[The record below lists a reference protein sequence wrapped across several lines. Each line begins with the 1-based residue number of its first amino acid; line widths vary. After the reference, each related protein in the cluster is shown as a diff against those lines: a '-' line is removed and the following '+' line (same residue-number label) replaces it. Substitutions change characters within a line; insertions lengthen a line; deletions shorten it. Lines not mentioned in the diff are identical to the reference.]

1 MAVNQTAIFDA
12 LESQVTSSDQTDF
25 IYSFLKA
32 YDTPKSTIT
41 LLKKGD
47 STRNVAQTVGHIAL
61 KNELYF
67 CPVSKGDDLA
77 AALSDCLQQPLITK
91 NKIRFILVTDY
102 SEFLAFDLK
111 AGENLHIDFAE
122 LHQHYTFFLPLVGI
136 EKAVVYSENPADVR
150 AAEKMGKLF
159 DALRIDNPLVHDV
172 GTPEYSIELHHLNVF
187 LTRLLF
193 CFFAEDTAIFGER
206 QFTNTVDTVTNKD
219 GSDVQTVLSKI
230 FSVMNVRDND
240 AARQNQPTWLTA
252 FPYVNGGLFRDETT
266 IPNFSVKSRR
276 LLLECGQLDWS
287 NIHPDIFGSMFQSV
301 IDETQRSNLGQH
313 YTSVTNIMK
322 VIKPLFLD
330 KLEADFE
337 KAQHNEVRLN
347 ALLMRLERIKCFDP
361 ACGSGNF
368 LIIAYKELRLFEMR
382 VIKRL
387 KDVMFSQAYKKQLKT
402 RNDHLKK
409 ERTRVAQL
417 NQPEMLA
424 QMDAEME
431 KPLPESEVVVQY
443 PLFST
448 GIRLEQFYG
457 IEIDDFAH
465 EVAKLALWLTEHQL
479 NQHWE
484 QEIGTPSQTLP
495 LRSAGSITCGNSL
508 RLDWHQVCPKTDEDE
523 VYVIGNPPFLG
534 TTNRSAEQ
542 KADMLYVFKGFKSL
556 GSLDFVACWFWK
568 GAQYIQQSKAELAL
582 VATNSLCQGEQVAT
596 LWPVIFSLGLHV
608 NFAYQTFNWVN
619 HARDKAAVHV
629 IVVGLSNN
637 THERILFSQI
647 GNEWHSNI
655 VTNISPYL
663 VEGLNLAV
671 LSRRKTLSPNAPKIM
686 DGNNYT
692 KSAPLI
698 LTLDEKDDLLKN
710 NPLAEKYI
718 RPFTGAD
725 EFLKG
730 KNKWCLWLVGAKSD
744 DIDNLPLVKA
754 RVQQVREDRL
764 LSNKKETR
772 EKAALTPHLF
782 PEIRQPSSGSYLLI
796 PRVTSERRAY
806 VPIGYVDSKVIS
818 NNQVL
823 MLPNAELF
831 SFGILM
837 SMMHNDWMRAVA
849 GRLESRYRYSN
860 SVVYNTFPWP
870 EVDESQ
876 KQEIEALAEEI
887 LLTREDYPHMIL
899 AQLYDPNK
907 MPADLLAA
915 HQALDQ
921 AVERAYRSKPFENQE
936 ERVAFLLQRYAQL
949 VLEEEGD
956 NIKPTAPKRK
966 IKTTTAI

>member
-77 AALSDCLQQPLITK
+77 AALSDCLQQPLIAK

-287 NIHPDIFGSMFQSV
+287 SIHPDIFGSMFQSV
-301 IDETQRSNLGQH
+301 IDEAQRSNLGQH

-347 ALLMRLERIKCFDP
+347 ALLMRLEQIKCFDP

-387 KDVMFSQAYKKQLKT
+387 KDVMFSHAYKKQLKT

-409 ERTRVAQL
+409 ERTRVTQL

-508 RLDWHQVCPKTDEDE
+508 RLDWHQVCPKTPEDE

-534 TTNRSAEQ
+534 TTGRSTEQ
-542 KADMLYVFKGFKSL
+542 KADMAYVFKGFKAI
-556 GSLDFVACWFWK
+556 GYLDFVACWFWK
-568 GAQYIQQSKAELAL
+568 GSQYIQQSKAELAL
-582 VATNSLCQGEQVAT
+582 VSTNSICQGEQVAT
-596 LWPVIFSLGLHV
+596 LWPAVFSLGLNIH
-608 NFAYQTFNWVN
+608 FAYQSFNWAN
-619 HARDKAAVHV
+619 NARDKAAVHV
-629 IVVGLSNN
+629 VVIGLTGQKQQKKIFSPIQG
-637 THERILFSQI
+637 TWHEQDVR
-647 GNEWHSNI
+647 N
-655 VTNISPYL
+655 VSPYL
-663 VEGLNLAV
+663 VEGTSLVV
-671 LSRRKTLSPNAPKIM
+671 LKRAK
-686 DGNNYT
+686 
-692 KSAPLI
+692 PLI
-698 LTLDEKDDLLKN
+698 KSNLMIFGNKPTDGGNFFFNESEKNEFLNREPK
-710 NPLAEKYI
+710 AEKWV
-718 RPFTGAD
+718 RKVVGSE
-725 EFLKG
+725 EFLNSKARY
-730 KNKWCLWLVGAKSD
+730 CLWLK
-744 DIDNLPLVKA
+744 DITESELSELPLVSERVENIRKLRLKA
-754 RVQQVREDRL
+754 GHA
-764 LSNKKETR
+764 
-772 EKAALTPHLF
+772 AALKMAKTPHLF
-782 PEIRQPSSGSYLLI
+782 MQISQPDSGNYLLI
-796 PRVTSERRAY
+796 PRVSSEHRIY
-806 VPIGYVDSKVIS
+806 IPIGFLDSDTIS
-818 NNQVL
+818 TDRNF
-823 MLPNAELF
+823 MIPNGTLYD
-831 SFGILM
+831 FGILM
-837 SMMHNDWMRAVA
+837 SMMHNDWMRIVA
-849 GRLESRYRYSN
+849 GRLESRYSYSN
-860 SVVYNTFPWP
+860 TIVYNTFPWP
-870 EVDESQ
+870 EVSESQ
-876 KQEIEALAEEI
+876 KQEIELLAEEI
-887 LLTREDYPHMIL
+887 LLTREDYPHMTL

-921 AVERAYRSKPFENQE
+921 AVERAYRAKPFENQE

-956 NIKPTAPKRK
+956 NIKPTILKRK
-966 IKTTTAI
+966 TKTTTAI

>member
-12 LESQVTSSDQTDF
+12 LESQVTSLDQTNF

-41 LLKKGD
+41 LLQKGG
-47 STRNVAQTVGHIAL
+47 STRNVAQKVGHIAL

-77 AALSDCLQQPLITK
+77 AALSDCLQQPLIAK

-122 LHQHYTFFLPLVGI
+122 LHQNYTFFLPLVGI
-136 EKAVVYSENPADVR
+136 EKAVIYSENPADVR

-159 DALRIDNPLVHDV
+159 DALRIDNPFVYDV
-172 GTPEYSIELHHLNVF
+172 GTPEHSTELHHLNVF
-187 LTRLLF
+187 LTRILF

-206 QFTNTVDTVTNKD
+206 QFTNTVNTVTNKD

-230 FSVMNVRDND
+230 FSIMNVRDND
-240 AARQNQPTWLTA
+240 IARQNQPTWLTA
-252 FPYVNGGLFRDETT
+252 FPYVNGGLFRDETA

-287 NIHPDIFGSMFQSV
+287 SIHPDIFGSMFQSV
-301 IDETQRSNLGQH
+301 IDEAQRSNLGQH

-347 ALLMRLERIKCFDP
+347 ALLMRLEQIKCFDP

-387 KDVMFSQAYKKQLKT
+387 KDVMFSDAYKKQLKA
-402 RNDHLKK
+402 RNENLKK
-409 ERTRVAQL
+409 DRIRVAQL
-417 NQPEMLA
+417 HQPEILV
-424 QMDAEME
+424 QIDAEME

-484 QEIGTPSQTLP
+484 QEIGTPLQTLP

-508 RLDWHQVCPKTDEDE
+508 RLDWHQVCPKTPEDE

-534 TTNRSAEQ
+534 TLGRSAEQ
-542 KADMLYVFKGFKSL
+542 KTDMAYVFKGFKAI
-556 GSLDFVACWFWK
+556 GYLDFVACWFWK
-568 GAQYIQQSKAELAL
+568 GAQYIQQSNAELAL
-582 VATNSLCQGEQVAT
+582 VTTNSICQGEQVAT
-596 LWPVIFSLGLHV
+596 LWPAVFSLGLHIH
-608 NFAYQTFNWVN
+608 FAYQTFNWAN

-629 IVVGLSNN
+629 AVIGVTGQEQPKKIFSPIQG
-637 THERILFSQI
+637 TWHEQD
-647 GNEWHSNI
+647 
-655 VTNISPYL
+655 VKNISPYL
-663 VEGLNLAV
+663 VEGTSLAV
-671 LSRRKTLSPNAPKIM
+671 LKRAKPLVKSNLMIFGNKPT
-686 DGNNYT
+686 DGGNFFF
-692 KSAPLI
+692 SEL
-698 LTLDEKDDLLKN
+698 EKNEFLLKE
-710 NPLAEKYI
+710 PKAEKWI
-718 RPFTGAD
+718 RKVLGSD
-725 EFLKG
+725 EFLNSKSRY
-730 KNKWCLWLVGAKSD
+730 CLWLK
-744 DIDNLPLVKA
+744 DITASELSELPLVSA
-754 RVQQVREDRL
+754 RVENIRKLRIKAGH
-764 LSNKKETR
+764 S
-772 EKAALTPHLF
+772 AALKMAKTPHLF
-782 PEIRQPSSGSYLLI
+782 MQTSQPNSGHYILVPS
-796 PRVTSERRAY
+796 VSSERRTY
-806 VPIGYVDSKVIS
+806 VPIGFFDANVIS
-818 NNQVL
+818 TNLNY
-823 MLPNAELF
+823 MIPNASIYE
-831 SFGILM
+831 FGILM
-837 SMMHNDWMRAVA
+837 SMMHNDWMRTVA
-849 GRLESRYRYSN
+849 GRLKSDYRYSN
-860 SVVYNTFPWP
+860 SIVYNTFPWP
-870 EVDESQ
+870 EVSEKQ

-887 LLTREDYPHMIL
+887 LLTREDYPHMTL

-907 MPADLLAA
+907 IPTDLLAA

-921 AVERAYRSKPFENQE
+921 AVERAYRVKPFENQE

-956 NIKPTAPKRK
+956 SIKPTAKRK
-966 IKTTTAI
+966 TKTTTAI

>member
-67 CPVSKGDDLA
+67 CPVPKGDDLA

-122 LHQHYTFFLPLVGI
+122 LHQNYTFFLPLVGI

-159 DALRIDNPLVHDV
+159 DALRMDNPLVHDI
-172 GTPEYSIELHHLNVF
+172 GTPEYCIELHHLNVF

-206 QFTNTVDTVTNKD
+206 QFTNTVNTVTNKD
-219 GSDVQTVLSKI
+219 GSDVQTVLSRI
-230 FSVMNVRDND
+230 FSIMNVRDND
-240 AARQNQPTWLTA
+240 AARKNQPTWLTA
-252 FPYVNGGLFRDETT
+252 FPYVNGGLFRDETS

-287 NIHPDIFGSMFQSV
+287 SIHPDIFGSMFQSV
-301 IDETQRSNLGQH
+301 IDEAQRSNLGQH

-337 KAQHNEVRLN
+337 KALHNEERLN
-347 ALLMRLERIKCFDP
+347 ALLMRLEQIKCFDP

-387 KDVMFSQAYKKQLKT
+387 KDVMFSHAYKKQLKK

-409 ERTRVAQL
+409 DRIRVAQL

-508 RLDWHQVCPKTDEDE
+508 RLDWHQVCPKTPEDE

-542 KADMLYVFKGFKSL
+542 KEDMKSVFSGFRTL
-556 GSLDFVACWFWK
+556 GSLDFVGCWFWK

-582 VATNSLCQGEQVAT
+582 VSTNSICQGEQVAT
-596 LWPVIFSLGLHV
+596 LWPSIFSLGLHIH
-608 NFAYQTFNWVN
+608 FAYQTFNWTN
-619 HARDKAAVHV
+619 HARNKATVHV
-629 IVVGLSNN
+629 VVVGLSSR
-637 THERILFSQI
+637 TVSSVIYT
-647 GNEWHSNI
+647 GVKNEWHSNQ
-655 VTNISPYL
+655 VANISPYL

-671 LSRRKTLSPNAPKIM
+671 LSRRTVLNSDSPKMI

-692 KSAPLI
+692 KSGPLI
-698 LTLDEKDDLLKN
+698 LTSDEKDFLLKN

-725 EFLKG
+725 EFLKSR
-730 KNKWCLWLVGAKSD
+730 NKWCLWLVDAEPN
-744 DIDNLPLVKA
+744 DINVMPLVKD
-754 RVQQVREDRL
+754 RVEKVRQERL
-764 LSNKKETR
+764 LSNDKETR
-772 EKAALTPHLF
+772 EKSVLVPHLF
-782 PEIRQPSSGSYLLI
+782 HKIRQPKFGNYLLI
-796 PRVTSERRAY
+796 PKVTSERRMY
-806 VPIGYVDSKVIS
+806 IPIGYVDSHVIS

-823 MLPNAELF
+823 MIPNAKLF
-831 SFGILM
+831 DLGILM
-837 SMMHNDWMRAVA
+837 SMMHNDWMRTVA
-849 GRLESRYRYSN
+849 GRLKSDYRYSN
-860 SVVYNTFPWP
+860 SIVYNTFPWP
-870 EVDESQ
+870 EVSEQQ

-887 LLTREDYPHMIL
+887 LLIREDHPHMTL

-921 AVERAYRSKPFENQE
+921 AVERAYRAKPFENQE

-966 IKTTTAI
+966 TKTTTAI